1 MNLPLLACLLLV
13 PGAGERENRRGI
25 EALRRADTSAS
36 VEHFESALAADTT
49 AADYAFN
56 AATAKALAG
65 KDGEAEFARALSLAA
80 DRDERAR
87 VLYNRGTARL
97 RKAVGAP
104 PGQGDVA
111 GAIADL
117 REALKLRPSW
127 KDASR
132 NLERALR
139 LRPPPQPPQDPK
151 GGDGPKKQPK
161 PEPGDPKPQDAPPSP
176 EKKPSPG
183 NPAEGMDPRD
193 ARRLLDGAAA
203 REAQQ
208 AKETKQ
214 RKNEESDG
222 PDW

>member
-1 MNLPLLACLLLV
+1 MNLLLLV
-13 PGAGERENRRGI
+13 GLLLAPGAGERENRRGI
-25 EALRRADTSAS
+25 EALRRADTAAS
-36 VEHFESALAADTT
+36 VGHFESAFAADTS
-49 AADYAFN
+49 AVDYAFN

-65 KDGEAEFARALSLAA
+65 KDAEADFAKALSLAT

-97 RKAVGAP
+97 RKAIGAP
-104 PGQGDVA
+104 PGQGDVS

-117 REALKLRPSW
+117 REALKIRPSW
-127 KDASR
+127 RDASR

-139 LRPPPQPPQDPK
+139 MRPPPQPPKDPK
-151 GGDGPKKQPK
+151 GGGGSKDQPK
-161 PEPGDPKPQDAPPSP
+161 PEPGNPKPQESPPSQ
-176 EKKPSPG
+176 EKKPSPP
-183 NPAEGMDPRD
+183 NPADGMDPRD